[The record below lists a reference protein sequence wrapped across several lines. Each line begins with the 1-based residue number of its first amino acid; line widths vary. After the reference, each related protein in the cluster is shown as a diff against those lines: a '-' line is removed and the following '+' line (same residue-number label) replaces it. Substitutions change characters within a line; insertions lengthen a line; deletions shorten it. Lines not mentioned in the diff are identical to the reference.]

1 MIFTLNPEE
10 YDATL
15 YEKQLVREEQGR
27 IRREFEQK
35 TFNAQIIQAYYRA
48 FMFKKYAK
56 TGGKRKGKGKGKG
69 KDKKKK

>member
-1 MIFTLNPEE
+1 MHERKLI
-10 YDATL
+10 
-15 YEKQLVREEQGR
+15 REEEER
-27 IRREFEQK
+27 LRREFEQK

-56 TGGKRKGKGKGKG
+56 TGGKPKRGKGKGKA